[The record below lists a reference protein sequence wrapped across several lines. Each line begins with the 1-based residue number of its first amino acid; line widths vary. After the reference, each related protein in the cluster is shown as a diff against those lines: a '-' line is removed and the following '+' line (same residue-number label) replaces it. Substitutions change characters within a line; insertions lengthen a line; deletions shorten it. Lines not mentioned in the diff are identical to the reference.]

1 MSRFV
6 SAGEA
11 DYESLEHKLL
21 LRQAVEETGDTT
33 GDQQTSAEAL
43 GPDLEAQVSSTKNS
57 SGNASPTSQRT
68 RQSHARPHRRNSD
81 VDTDPSSPL
90 LRGSDEVASDAGA
103 ASVTG
108 AGIRRVPGMIHHT
121 DSIPRKLGTWDGVFV
136 PVTLNVLGIILFL
149 RFGFILGQAG
159 LLGSLLLLV
168 ISYGVD
174 TLTVL
179 SLNAISTNGQVRGG
193 GAYYLISRSL
203 GPEFGGSI
211 GLVFFFGQA
220 FNAAMN
226 VLGCVESLIG
236 TLGQSQAGHGF
247 LPEGSWYL
255 YLYGTLVLWVSTL
268 ICLFGSSLFSRAT
281 MLLAV
286 ILTMAVLSIPI
297 SALVVAP
304 FDDVSR
310 DIYYS
315 SWSWTT
321 FTENLWP
328 HFTAGAAGSSTAP
341 APESWRSVFGVLF
354 PAVCGI
360 LAGASMSG
368 DLRKPSKSIPK
379 GTNWSLVFTFALYVV
394 AFLIMA
400 ATIPRESL
408 YRNVGIVGDV
418 AVWPAIVVLG
428 ELASC
433 SFSALMGVM
442 ACAKVLQAIAR
453 DDLLPFLSVFAQGT
467 SSGDVPINALLVTG
481 LVCQMVL
488 LLDSIN
494 LIAQL
499 VTMTTLLTFAVLCA
513 ATFALKAGGAPS
525 FRPSFQYWN
534 IWTAGAGTLV
544 SFSAMLF
551 ADAYVACV
559 CVAVMAL
566 LFILIQVLC
575 PPKPWGDVSHNVTY
589 HFVRKYLLRLD
600 ERKGHVKYWR
610 PQILL
615 LANNPRTEW
624 NLIIFCNSLKK
635 GALYVLG
642 HVLKGDF
649 QRCLPELR
657 QQHLAWLKLVD
668 VSGVKSFVDVV
679 IARDER
685 EGARNLILSSGL
697 GGMRPNIIVL
707 SFPSEL
713 QKPSTVPDEVIGA
726 NSANLKPSRP
736 AFLPEIRALP
746 TDTARKETP
755 IRSETFVGILEDALA
770 LNKALAVAY
779 GFEAMCLPGP
789 SKMARYQHPEQERFI
804 DLWPIQI
811 ATHANSAAPSWDT
824 YTMVLQLGTILSFTG
839 TWSRHKLRVSVFV
852 EHAEEADAE
861 QARVRMLLDNLR
873 IPASLRVF
881 CLSSGN
887 VPRYDAIVRGK
898 RALDSEVT
906 EALQDNSWWAHV
918 CSARVAHQQAA
929 QQRSEPI
936 DLAAKKSTPTR
947 RSSKLKHNRRMFGV
961 SLPEEHLA
969 YHFNNI
975 RIGLA
980 HPRARSASDSDSDQ
994 DSDEIANV
1002 SADDVWEDELARL
1015 AVDWDPKYLTR
1026 GRRATAHDRSASDLS
1041 ETPTSYGTLSS
1052 SQRTVTLSRNRSAR
1066 STPPPPSVAGSDN
1079 GSEQT
1084 PRLSSK
1090 ALRSNLLSPVDSSSR
1105 NNSRSGSL
1113 ASSRANSRS
1122 SSRLSFQSQPMI
1134 PSSSS
1139 SMPPPVFASGDPFHL
1154 SFNELPNLVQYMIL
1168 NELIRLNSDG
1178 STSVVLTALPAPEP
1192 GTSTSREDSTA
1203 YLQQLQRLYGGGP
1216 PVMGVH
1222 ATTLTMTMSL

>member
-11 DYESLEHKLL
+11 DYESLEQKLL
-21 LRQAVEETGDTT
+21 ERQPFEESGDAPRAQPGTF
-33 GDQQTSAEAL
+33 DAQDA
-43 GPDLEAQVSSTKNS
+43 DLEAQ
-57 SGNASPTSQRT
+57 ASPTTSSPESVRKSSRAT
-68 RQSHARPHRRNSD
+68 RISRPASHRRNSD
-81 VDTDPSSPL
+81 VD
-90 LRGSDEVASDAGA
+90 A
-103 ASVTG
+103 APPARAPDHRTADGGGDGNHSTAVG
-108 AGIRRVPGMIHHT
+108 RRVSGMASHGAEGV
-121 DSIPRKLGTWDGVFV
+121 PRKLGTWDGVFM

-168 ISYGVD
+168 LSYGVD

-226 VLGCVESLIG
+226 VLGCVESLVGAIG
-236 TLGQSQAGHGF
+236 VSRGGHGF

-255 YLYGTLVLWVSTL
+255 YLYGTLVLWISTL
-268 ICLFGSSLFSRAT
+268 VCLFGSSLFSRAT
-281 MLLAV
+281 LMLAVVLSLAV
-286 ILTMAVLSIPI
+286 ISIPV
-297 SALVVAP
+297 SALVVPP
-304 FDDVSR
+304 FEDAARDV
-310 DIYYS
+310 YYS

-321 FTENLWP
+321 FSENLWP
-328 HFTAGAAGSSTAP
+328 HFTANAAGSSTAP
-341 APESWRSVFGVLF
+341 ARESWRSVFGVLF

-379 GTNWSLVFTFALYVV
+379 GTNWSLVFTFALYVF
-394 AFLIMA
+394 AFVIMA

-418 AVWPAIVVLG
+418 ALWPAVVVFG

-433 SFSALMGVM
+433 AFSALMGVM

-453 DDLLPFLSVFAQGT
+453 DDLLPLLTVFAQGT
-467 SSGDVPINALLVTG
+467 ARGDVPVAALFATA
-481 LVCQMVL
+481 LVCQLVL
-488 LLDSIN
+488 MLDSIN

-525 FRPSFQYWN
+525 FRPSFRYWN
-534 IWTAGAGTLV
+534 IWTAGAGTVV
-544 SFSAMLF
+544 SFGAMLF
-551 ADAYVACV
+551 ADAYVALV
-559 CVAVMAL
+559 CVVVTAL
-566 LFILIQVLC
+566 LFITIQVFC

-615 LANNPRTEW
+615 LANNPRHEW

-685 EGARNLILSSGL
+685 EGARNLILSCGL

-707 SFPSEL
+707 GFPAEL
-713 QKPSTVPDEVIGA
+713 QRARTVPRTMPGA
-726 NSANLKPSRP
+726 PSGSASAATPLLSD
-736 AFLPEIRALP
+736 LRALP

-755 IRSETFVGILEDALA
+755 IRPETFVGILEDALA

-779 GFEAMCLPGP
+779 GFDSMCLPGP
-789 SKMARYQHPEQERFI
+789 SKVAHYRHGDAERYI

-811 ATHANSAAPSWDT
+811 ATHAASEAPTWDT

-852 EHAEEADAE
+852 EHAEEVASE
-861 QARVRMLLDNLR
+861 RGRVRTLLDNLR
-873 IPASLRVF
+873 IPAALRVF
-881 CLSSGN
+881 CLSSGA

-898 RALDSEVT
+898 RALDPEVS
-906 EALQDNSWWAHV
+906 EALRDDPWWTHV
-918 CSARVAHQQAA
+918 CAARAAQQAA
-929 QQRSEPI
+929 AQRRSEPI
-936 DLAAKKSTPTR
+936 DLARRDAGEASGTPGGYGR
-947 RSSKLKHNRRMFGV
+947 PSKRSQRLFGV

-969 YHFNNI
+969 YHYNNI

-980 HPRARSASDSDSDQ
+980 HPRSHSTAEDDGESESDIDAPEDTY
-994 DSDEIANV
+994 DELE
-1002 SADDVWEDELARL
+1002 SELARL
-1015 AVDWDPKYLTR
+1015 AVDWDPKYLMR
-1026 GRRATAHDRSASDLS
+1026 GRRPPRDRGQGELS
-1041 ETPTSYGTLSS
+1041 GTPTYGTLSS
-1052 SQRTVTLSRNRSAR
+1052 SQQTVTLSRVRSSR
-1066 STPPPPSVAGSDN
+1066 STPPPPSSAGSDAYVEN
-1079 GSEQT
+1079 T
-1084 PRLSSK
+1084 PRRSSV
-1090 ALRSNLLSPVDSSSR
+1090 LRGAVRPSVEAPNAAPHDAYSNASSPV
-1105 NNSRSGSL
+1105 
-1113 ASSRANSRS
+1113 SSRATSRS
-1122 SSRLSFQSQPMI
+1122 ASRSASRGAPMVT
-1134 PSSSS
+1134 PAA
-1139 SMPPPVFASGDPFHL
+1139 VAASGDAFQL
-1154 SFNELPNLVQYMIL
+1154 SFNELPNLAQYLIL
-1168 NELIRLNSDG
+1168 NELIRTNSDA
-1178 STSVVLTALPAPEP
+1178 STSVLLTALPAPEP
-1192 GTSTSREDSTA
+1192 GTSTSHEQSTT